1 MTATDST
8 DAERPVPG
16 LSGLGP
22 SVARFDTAVD
32 EWLETIR
39 GNPAVDRVATT
50 ASRLGDWSTI
60 WHAAGLVRALAGGRL
75 RESIALDIGL
85 AAESLIVNQGV
96 KRLFRRERPTESGDD
111 RYEVRRPSTSAFPS
125 GHASA
130 AAFAAVTLIRW
141 SRGRTSPLW
150 LTMAVVVGASRAVVR
165 IHHASD
171 VVGGAVTGATLARL
185 LARPLDRLAGRR

>member
-1 MTATDST
+1 MSSEQREH
-8 DAERPVPG
+8 AEHTVPG
-16 LSGLGP
+16 LGGLGP
-22 SVARFDTAVD
+22 RVARFDTAVD

-39 GNPAVDRVATT
+39 GNPTVDRVATT
-50 ASRLGDWSTI
+50 ASKLGDWSTI
-60 WHAAGLVRALAGGRL
+60 WHAAGLARALAGGRL

-111 RYEVRRPSTSAFPS
+111 RYDVRRPSTSAFPS

-141 SRGRTSPLW
+141 SRGRTSPIW

-171 VVGGAVTGATLARL
+171 VVGGALTGITLARV
-185 LARPLDRLAGRR
+185 LARPLDRRAGRR

>member
-1 MTATDST
+1 MSSEQREH
-8 DAERPVPG
+8 AERTVPG
-16 LSGLGP
+16 LGGLGP
-22 SVARFDTAVD
+22 RVARFDTAVD

-39 GNPAVDRVATT
+39 GNPTVDRVATT
-50 ASRLGDWSTI
+50 ASKLGDWSTI
-60 WHAAGLVRALAGGRL
+60 WHAAGLARALAGGRL

-111 RYEVRRPSTSAFPS
+111 RYDVRRPSTSAFPS

-141 SRGRTSPLW
+141 SRGRTSPIW

-171 VVGGAVTGATLARL
+171 VVGGALTGITLARV

>member
-1 MTATDST
+1 MTATDGT

-22 SVARFDTAVD
+22 GVARFDAAVD

-39 GNPAVDRVATT
+39 GNPTVDRVATT

>member
-8 DAERPVPG
+8 DVERPVPG

-22 SVARFDTAVD
+22 GVARFDAAVD

-96 KRLFRRERPTESGDD
+96 KRLFRRERPTEAGDD
-111 RYEVRRPSTSAFPS
+111 RYDVRRPSTSAFPS

-141 SRGRTSPLW
+141 SRRRTSPLW

-171 VVGGAVTGATLARL
+171 VVGGAVTGAALARL

>member
-1 MTATDST
+1 MSSEQREH
-8 DAERPVPG
+8 AEHIVPG
-16 LSGLGP
+16 LGGLGP
-22 SVARFDTAVD
+22 RVARFDTAVD

-39 GNPAVDRVATT
+39 GNPTVDRVATT
-50 ASRLGDWSTI
+50 ASKLGDWSTI
-60 WHAAGLVRALAGGRL
+60 WHAAGLARALAGGRL

-111 RYEVRRPSTSAFPS
+111 RYDVRRPSTSAFPS

-141 SRGRTSPLW
+141 SRGRTSPIW

-171 VVGGAVTGATLARL
+171 VVGGALTGITLARV

>member
-1 MTATDST
+1 MTATDRT

-22 SVARFDTAVD
+22 RVARFDTAVD
-32 EWLETIR
+32 EWLESIR
-39 GNPAVDRVATT
+39 GNPTVDRVATT
-50 ASRLGDWSTI
+50 ASKLGDWSTI

-111 RYEVRRPSTSAFPS
+111 RYDVRRPSTSAFPS

-141 SRGRTSPLW
+141 SRGRTSPIW

-171 VVGGAVTGATLARL
+171 VVGGALTGITLARV

>member
-1 MTATDST
+1 MST
-8 DAERPVPG
+8 EQLGHAEHAVPG

-22 SVARFDTAVD
+22 RVARFDTAVD
-32 EWLETIR
+32 EWLESIR
-39 GNPAVDRVATT
+39 GNPTVDRVATT
-50 ASRLGDWSTI
+50 ASKLGDWSTI

-111 RYEVRRPSTSAFPS
+111 RYDVRRPSTSAFPS

-141 SRGRTSPLW
+141 SRGRTSPIW

-171 VVGGAVTGATLARL
+171 VVGGALTGITLARV

>member
-16 LSGLGP
+16 LGGLGP
-22 SVARFDTAVD
+22 GVARFDAAVD

-39 GNPAVDRVATT
+39 GNPTVDRVATT

-96 KRLFRRERPTESGDD
+96 KRLFRRERPTEAGDD
-111 RYEVRRPSTSAFPS
+111 RYDVRRPSTSAFPS

-171 VVGGAVTGATLARL
+171 VVGGAVTGAALARL

>member
-1 MTATDST
+1 MTATDRT

-16 LSGLGP
+16 LGGLGP
-22 SVARFDTAVD
+22 GVARFDAAVD

-39 GNPAVDRVATT
+39 GNPTVDRVATT

-96 KRLFRRERPTESGDD
+96 KRLFRREWPTEAGDD
-111 RYEVRRPSTSAFPS
+111 RYDVRRPSTSAFPS

-171 VVGGAVTGATLARL
+171 VVGGAVTGAALARL

>member
-1 MTATDST
+1 MTVTDST
-8 DAERPVPG
+8 DAKRPVPG

-22 SVARFDTAVD
+22 GVARFDAAVD

-39 GNPAVDRVATT
+39 GNPTVDRVATT

-96 KRLFRRERPTESGDD
+96 KRLFRRERPTEAGDD
-111 RYEVRRPSTSAFPS
+111 RYDVRRPSTSAFPS

-150 LTMAVVVGASRAVVR
+150 VTMAVVVGASRAVVR

-171 VVGGAVTGATLARL
+171 VVGGAVTGAALARL

>member
-1 MTATDST
+1 MNETLE
-8 DAERPVPG
+8 DAVR
-16 LSGLGP
+16 S
-22 SVARFDTAVD
+22 FDITID
-32 EWLETIR
+32 EWLERYRGHPLFDRVMTTATHAGEFSTVWHIASVVRGTIR
-39 GNPAVDRVATT
+39 GRPDQV
-50 ASRLGDWSTI
+50 I
-60 WHAAGLVRALAGGRL
+60 ALA
-75 RESIALDIGL
+75 IGIG
-85 AAESLIVNQGV
+85 AESLIVNQGV

-111 RYEVRRPSTSAFPS
+111 RYDVRRPSTSAFPS

-141 SRGRTSPLW
+141 SRGRTSPIW

-171 VVGGAVTGATLARL
+171 VVGGALTGITLARV

>member
-1 MTATDST
+1 MSSEQREH
-8 DAERPVPG
+8 AEHAVPG
-16 LSGLGP
+16 LGGLGP
-22 SVARFDTAVD
+22 RVARFDTAVD

-39 GNPAVDRVATT
+39 GNPTVDRVATT
-50 ASRLGDWSTI
+50 ASKLGDWSTI
-60 WHAAGLVRALAGGRL
+60 WHAAGLARALAGGRL

-111 RYEVRRPSTSAFPS
+111 RYDVRRPSTSAFPS

-141 SRGRTSPLW
+141 SRGRTSPIW

-171 VVGGAVTGATLARL
+171 VVGGALTGITLARV

>member
-1 MTATDST
+1 MTATDRT

-22 SVARFDTAVD
+22 SVARFDAAVD

-96 KRLFRRERPTESGDD
+96 KRLFRRERPTEAGDD
-111 RYEVRRPSTSAFPS
+111 RYDVRRPSTSAFPS

-150 LTMAVVVGASRAVVR
+150 VTMAVVVGASRAVVR

-171 VVGGAVTGATLARL
+171 VVGGAVTGAALARL

>member
-1 MTATDST
+1 MSSEQREH
-8 DAERPVPG
+8 AEHPVPG
-16 LSGLGP
+16 LGGLGP
-22 SVARFDTAVD
+22 RVARFDTAVD
-32 EWLETIR
+32 EWLESIR
-39 GNPAVDRVATT
+39 GNPTVDRVATT
-50 ASRLGDWSTI
+50 ASKLGDWSTI

-111 RYEVRRPSTSAFPS
+111 RYDVRRPSTSAFPS

-141 SRGRTSPLW
+141 SRGRTSPIW

-171 VVGGAVTGATLARL
+171 VVGGALTGITLARV

>member
-1 MTATDST
+1 
-8 DAERPVPG
+8 
-16 LSGLGP
+16 
-22 SVARFDTAVD
+22 
-32 EWLETIR
+32 
-39 GNPAVDRVATT
+39 VATT
-50 ASRLGDWSTI
+50 ASKLGDWSTI
-60 WHAAGLVRALAGGRL
+60 WHAAGLARALAGGRL

-111 RYEVRRPSTSAFPS
+111 RYDVRRPSTSAFPS

-141 SRGRTSPLW
+141 SRGRTSPIW

-171 VVGGAVTGATLARL
+171 VVGGALTGITLARV

>member
-1 MTATDST
+1 MSSEQREH
-8 DAERPVPG
+8 AEHAVPG
-16 LSGLGP
+16 LGGLGP
-22 SVARFDTAVD
+22 RVARFDTAVD

-39 GNPAVDRVATT
+39 GNPTLDRVATT
-50 ASRLGDWSTI
+50 ASKLGDWSTI
-60 WHAAGLVRALAGGRL
+60 WHAAGLARALAGGRL

-111 RYEVRRPSTSAFPS
+111 RYDVRRPSTSAFPS

-141 SRGRTSPLW
+141 SRGRTSPIW

-171 VVGGAVTGATLARL
+171 VVGGALTGITLARV

>member
-8 DAERPVPG
+8 DVERPVPG

-22 SVARFDTAVD
+22 SVARFDAAVD
-32 EWLETIR
+32 EWFETIR

-96 KRLFRRERPTESGDD
+96 KRLFRRERPTEAGDD
-111 RYEVRRPSTSAFPS
+111 RYDVRRPSTSAFPS

-141 SRGRTSPLW
+141 SRRRTSPLW

-171 VVGGAVTGATLARL
+171 VVGGAVTGAALARL

>member
-1 MTATDST
+1 MTATDRT

-22 SVARFDTAVD
+22 SVARFDAAVD

-39 GNPAVDRVATT
+39 GNPTVDRVATT

-96 KRLFRRERPTESGDD
+96 KRLFRRERPTEAGDD
-111 RYEVRRPSTSAFPS
+111 RYDVRRPSTSAFPS

-150 LTMAVVVGASRAVVR
+150 LTLAVVVGASRAVVR

-171 VVGGAVTGATLARL
+171 VVGGALTGITLARV

>member
-1 MTATDST
+1 MTATDRT

-16 LSGLGP
+16 LGGLGP
-22 SVARFDTAVD
+22 GVARFDAAVD

-39 GNPAVDRVATT
+39 GNPTVDRVATT

-96 KRLFRRERPTESGDD
+96 KRLFRRERPTEAGDD
-111 RYEVRRPSTSAFPS
+111 RYDVRRPSTSAFPS

-171 VVGGAVTGATLARL
+171 VVGGAVTGAALARL

>member
-1 MTATDST
+1 MTATDSN
-8 DAERPVPG
+8 DAARAVPG
-16 LSGLGP
+16 LGGLGP
-22 SVARFDTAVD
+22 GVARFDAAVD
-32 EWLETIR
+32 QWLETIR

-96 KRLFRRERPTESGDD
+96 KRLFRRERPTEAGDD

>member
-22 SVARFDTAVD
+22 SVARFDAAVD

-60 WHAAGLVRALAGGRL
+60 WHAAGLVRALVGGRL

-96 KRLFRRERPTESGDD
+96 KRLFRRERPTEAGDD
-111 RYEVRRPSTSAFPS
+111 RYDVRRPSTSAFPS

-171 VVGGAVTGATLARL
+171 VVGGAVTGAALARL

>member
-1 MTATDST
+1 MSTEQHDDTDR
-8 DAERPVPG
+8 EVPG
-16 LSGLGP
+16 LGGLGP
-22 SVARFDTAVD
+22 SVARFDAAVD
-32 EWLETIR
+32 QWLETIR
-39 GNPAVDRVATT
+39 GNPTVDRVATT

-150 LTMAVVVGASRAVVR
+150 LTIAVIVGASRAVVR

-171 VVGGAVTGATLARL
+171 VVGGAVTGITLARL

>member
-1 MTATDST
+1 MSDENQTS
-8 DAERPVPG
+8 PVPG
-16 LSGLGP
+16 LGGLGP
-22 SVARFDTAVD
+22 SVARFDEIVD
-32 EWLETIR
+32 EWLESIR

-60 WHAAGLVRALAGGRL
+60 WHAAGLARALASGRF
-75 RESIALDIGL
+75 REAIALDIGL

-96 KRLFRRERPTESGDD
+96 KRLFRRERPTESGDE

-130 AAFAAVTLIRW
+130 AAFAAVTLMRW
-141 SRGRTSPLW
+141 GRRRSSPLW
-150 LTMAVVVGASRAVVR
+150 LTLAVVVGVSRAVVR

-171 VVGGAVTGATLARL
+171 VVGGAATGVALARL
-185 LARPLDRLAGRR
+185 LAKPLDRIAGRR